1 MFVPPSST
9 PPDLSEHPEIAEAV
23 AFATKNCSLDIVD
36 LYFKEPAVKDAI
48 LRFVTEVQL
57 AHPKTPGT
65 GLMAYMAI
73 GLLHKYGLAVPQ
85 GGGSAFTAAVIRSIE
100 AHGGEVRPN
109 TEVIKII
116 TEHGRAVGVRTRA
129 GEIRAREAVI
139 AQIHFHILDRL
150 IDGLDPEV
158 ISAAKKTKLSEY
170 TLFVVHAAMEKPL
183 KFRAGGIANEV
194 VVNTICPGSV
204 ESVIQSY
211 GGNKVVGASI
221 ITNADPTR
229 APPGKSLLHAI
240 VMLRA
245 DNCEVGFY
253 GWDKIKDKVTYNI
266 FQYLSKYVEDLSP
279 DQIRGYHAVTPFD
292 HESDTPCF
300 QHGDI
305 CGLSMAAD
313 QMGAARPAPA
323 LAQYRVPGIKG
334 LYLAGPFMHPG
345 GGVWGGGRPVAI
357 RVLEDMGIEPIYVNK
372 TRPCK
377 KPASPF
383 AKWPP
388 FDNARHLVIYFRMED
403 VCTYLGSVTKCG
415 DVILTQAA
423 RAWVLLVPS
432 EKLNAS
438 GFCWKSLWLER
449 VAQHDIV
456 RQRQGFATVLGYDFA
471 GRVLKDSPGSK
482 FEEGNAVAGY
492 MPISIAQSRKYGT
505 YQSFLAAPC
514 DIVFKLPSNLPEPY
528 AAALTLVVMTA
539 ADIVHNLFKC
549 PLPTSPG
556 AFSGPSLI

>member
-1 MFVPPSST
+1 MAYNYAKLGHLTSSKNPQFDVIVVGSGHNGLIAAAYLAKAGKKVLVLEKQSYLGGGVASLTMAEEGFTSERHSAIHQMILANPLISKDELQLQSEFGLRYLPLDPAYAIIFEDGVLPLYRDLNRTVDTIADFSSEAEGKAYLKFATLAVKFVELAIPGMFVPPSST

-36 LYFKEPAVKDAI
+36 LYFKDPTVKVAI

-109 TEVIKII
+109 TEVIKIV
-116 TEHGRAVGVRTRA
+116 TEYGRAVGVRTRA
-129 GEIRAREAVI
+129 GEIRAREAVV
-139 AQIHFHILDRL
+139 AQIHPHVLDRL
-150 IDGLDPEV
+150 VDGVDPEV
-158 ISAAKKTKLSEY
+158 IAAAKKTKLSEY

-194 VVNTICPGSV
+194 VMNTICPGSI

-211 GGNKVVGASI
+211 NEVDQGKIPENLLIGASI

-229 APPGKSLLHAI
+229 APPGKSLLHAV

-245 DNCEVGFY
+245 DNGEVGFY
-253 GWDKIKDKVTYNI
+253 GWDKIKDKVTYKI
-266 FQYLSKYVEDLSP
+266 FQYLSKYVEDLTP
-279 DQIRGYHAVTPFD
+279 DQIRGYHAVTPCD
-292 HESDTPCF
+292 HESDTPSF

-305 CGLSMAAD
+305 CGLSMAGD
-313 QMGAARPAPA
+313 QMGAARPTPA

-357 RVLEDMGIEPIYVNK
+357 RVLEDMGIDLDSVVN
-372 TRPCK
+372 
-377 KPASPF
+377 
-383 AKWPP
+383 
-388 FDNARHLVIYFRMED
+388 
-403 VCTYLGSVTKCG
+403 
-415 DVILTQAA
+415 
-423 RAWVLLVPS
+423 
-432 EKLNAS
+432 
-438 GFCWKSLWLER
+438 
-449 VAQHDIV
+449 
-456 RQRQGFATVLGYDFA
+456 
-471 GRVLKDSPGSK
+471 
-482 FEEGNAVAGY
+482 
-492 MPISIAQSRKYGT
+492 
-505 YQSFLAAPC
+505 
-514 DIVFKLPSNLPEPY
+514 
-528 AAALTLVVMTA
+528 
-539 ADIVHNLFKC
+539 
-549 PLPTSPG
+549 
-556 AFSGPSLI
+556 